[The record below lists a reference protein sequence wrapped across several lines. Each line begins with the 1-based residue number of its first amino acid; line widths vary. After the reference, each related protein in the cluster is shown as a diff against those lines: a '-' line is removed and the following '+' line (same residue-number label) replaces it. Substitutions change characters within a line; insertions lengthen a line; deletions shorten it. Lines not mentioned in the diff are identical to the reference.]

1 MRSRGLYVIAQGQAA
16 STGPPANPLAP
27 GPHGGF
33 FCGPAIIDAVNGA
46 LILQGLQPWHSY
58 P

>member
-1 MRSRGLYVIAQGQAA
+1 MIAQGQAA

-58 P
+58 H